1 MQPFNYFAHEPGA
14 EDDFMVGGLGLGLK
28 PGMTILEA
36 AAPDNSLVGDFAGQ
50 QMRSAAMATA
60 LAWVEGGDFSFDALN
75 AACFVIS
82 DMDEDGELSDD
93 EQDYLNDCMQGCA
106 DAFIALGGDSG
117 NVASFVD
124 DEDDAAGATLGAFL
138 SNKMSGTTMDDDEI
152 IANYAVGGD
161 MVLES
166 IVKVVRSGKV
176 VLKRKRIGRPKKIT
190 AIQRAG
196 LKKAR
201 MRAFTGAAKV
211 HRAKSMKIRKQRGL

>member
-1 MQPFNYFAHEPGA
+1 MREEFNYYAHQPHEEESFLG
-14 EDDFMVGGLGLGLK
+14 VGSMALR

-36 AAPDNSLVGDFAGQ
+36 AAPDSSLMGDFSGSQ
-50 QMRSAAMATA
+50 TRSAAMALA
-60 LAWVEGGDFSFDALN
+60 LAFVEGGDFSYAALEAGAFLMADA
-75 AACFVIS
+75 
-82 DMDEDGELSDD
+82 DEDQDISDD
-93 EQDYLNDCMQGCA
+93 EQDFLNELLQGVA
-106 DAFIALGGDSG
+106 DAFTSLGADAG
-117 NVASFVD
+117 NVASFMD

-138 SNKMSGTTMDDDEI
+138 SEKMSGTTMDDDEI

-211 HRAKSMKIRKQRGL
+211 HRAKSMKIRKQRGM